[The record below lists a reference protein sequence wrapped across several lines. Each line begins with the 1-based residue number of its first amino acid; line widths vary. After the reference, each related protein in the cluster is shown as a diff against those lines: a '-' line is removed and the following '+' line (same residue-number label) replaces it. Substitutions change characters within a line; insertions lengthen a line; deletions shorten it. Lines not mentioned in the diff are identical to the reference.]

1 MASLLGML
9 NCVIIE
15 GEEEEEE
22 AVEEVEVWCSV
33 EAVEWTAIC
42 VYSSTSQPLGMI
54 TIS

>member
-22 AVEEVEVWCSV
+22 AVEEVEVWWSV
-33 EAVEWTAIC
+33 AVEWTAIC